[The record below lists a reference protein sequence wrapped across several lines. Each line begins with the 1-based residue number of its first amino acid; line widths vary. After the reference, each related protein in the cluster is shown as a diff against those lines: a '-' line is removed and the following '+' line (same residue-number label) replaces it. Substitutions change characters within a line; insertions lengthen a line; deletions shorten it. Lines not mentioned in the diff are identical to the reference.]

1 VIAADDPKLNPD
13 PGKIALGDAGAA
25 KAAAESPDPQGPAC
39 SASVSAFRS
48 ALVFKNIFTALV
60 AILACL
66 TLGAL
71 AFCIVE
77 VIANSSWQATNT
89 LAVIA
94 GVVTGA
100 GALFL
105 RRERSKSD
113 KILEQ
118 SLADVQ
124 KYCGTSLAAELQ

>member
-1 VIAADDPKLNPD
+1 MIAADDPKIAPD
-13 PGKIALGDAGAA
+13 PGKIALGDNQ
-25 KAAAESPDPQGPAC
+25 AAAAAAQAPDPQGPAC
-39 SASVSAFRS
+39 NASVAAFRS

-60 AILACL
+60 AILALL

-77 VIANSSWQATNT
+77 VISDSSWQATNT

-94 GVVTGA
+94 GVVTGG

-105 RRERSKSD
+105 KRERSKSD

-124 KYCGTSLAAELQ
+124 KYCGTSLAGELQ